1 MMLTNFTKFNSTKY
15 NSLPEVNVASRILQQ
30 HPNFAELLGKIYF
43 LTKAHSIELGVQ
55 LIYRHMQ
62 VDEVKV
68 MIEKFQFHQNASA
81 FITSV
86 SFPTD
91 QVYPASWLLEDDGK
105 LTVFEYSIDILVKR
119 TFEKL
124 IKNPSI
130 FVEICD
136 LIRDYHFENLL
147 APCITARD
155 SLKHFEKENG
165 FMETTDFKSN
175 ASIVKNM
182 KNSQIVDDKN
192 AIINTM
198 WAYSVSDNCF
208 GDDNHC
214 PLHCRHCLHCDS
226 VDPEDGLDTE
236 GVVGCEVFLRLG
248 FPQGIFE
255 VVPDPEVFAD
265 DDATFGLG
273 IFDGCDLLGILGD
286 VTLLPS
292 TYTKDIKSSRVLYK
306 DV

>member
-15 NSLPEVNVASRILQQ
+15 NSLPKVNVASRILQQ
-30 HPNFAELLGKIYF
+30 HPNFAELLGKIYS
-43 LTKAHSIELGVQ
+43 LTKAHSIELGLQ
-55 LIYRHMQ
+55 LIYHHMQ

-119 TFEKL
+119 TLEKL

-147 APCITARD
+147 APCITA
-155 SLKHFEKENG
+155 
-165 FMETTDFKSN
+165 
-175 ASIVKNM
+175 
-182 KNSQIVDDKN
+182 
-192 AIINTM
+192 
-198 WAYSVSDNCF
+198 
-208 GDDNHC
+208 
-214 PLHCRHCLHCDS
+214 
-226 VDPEDGLDTE
+226 
-236 GVVGCEVFLRLG
+236 
-248 FPQGIFE
+248 
-255 VVPDPEVFAD
+255 
-265 DDATFGLG
+265 
-273 IFDGCDLLGILGD
+273 
-286 VTLLPS
+286 
-292 TYTKDIKSSRVLYK
+292 
-306 DV
+306 